1 MTTARASH
9 TPKRQI
15 YRNRREAGR
24 VLAGLLGAYRGREGV
39 IVLGLARGG
48 VPVAWEVAAALGAP
62 LDAFIVRKLGAPG
75 HEEFAVGAL
84 ASGGRVVVND
94 DVVRALRVT
103 PQQLRE
109 AAEREGRELQRREA
123 AYRGGRAPL
132 ELAGRT
138 VILVDDGLATGAS
151 MFAAV
156 QALRDMSPAEII
168 VAVPAA
174 PESTCREF
182 AGLVDDVVCA
192 SMPTPFLAV
201 GESFWDFTQVSD
213 DEVRQLLA
221 TPTVGM
227 ATARIRIAET
237 PAEVVERCA
246 VDAPAGVP
254 PAEALEEIIA
264 DARVVLIGES
274 SHGTA
279 EFYRARAEIT
289 KWLIEEKGFCAV
301 AAEADWPDAYRVN
314 RYVRGLGHDTSP
326 EEALRGF
333 ERFPAWMWRNTV
345 VRDFVDWLHAH
356 NSRLRGQDRR
366 QTGFYG
372 LDLYSLHRSMREVID
387 YLDIMDP
394 VAAAR
399 ARQRYACFDHTSADD
414 GQAYGYAAAFGAG
427 LSCEREAI
435 EQLVELQRN
444 AVEYA
449 RRDGLLAEDELFY
462 AQQNAQTV
470 RNAEG
475 YYRAMFGTRVTS
487 WNLRDRHMAQTLD
500 ALLAHL
506 DRHPDGQ
513 PARIVVWAHNS
524 HVGDAR
530 ATEVGADGQLT
541 LGQLA
546 REQHGSAVRLIGFTT
561 YTGTVTAASRWGGIA
576 ERKVVRPA
584 LNGSVEELF
593 HEVERSEFLIS
604 PMLSRAAAEPLD
616 VVRLGRA
623 IGVIYLPDTE
633 RQSHYYH
640 VRPGEQFDAL
650 IHLDRTTALEPLE
663 AGSVWIAGE
672 TPETYPTGL

>member
-345 VRDFVDWLHAH
+345 VRDFVNWLHAH